1 MYNNTKNHKLTPISK
16 VLRKNMTDEEKHL
29 WYDFFKK
36 LSITVHRQKVID
48 RYVVD
53 FYIAEAKIVIELDGR
68 QHLRPQNAEADRER
82 DAYLAGLGIMVL
94 RYKNR
99 QISDYFE
106 SVCIDILKHI
116 ETRTGLHFDNIRS
129 I

>member
-1 MYNNTKNHKLTPISK
+1 
-16 VLRKNMTDEEKHL
+16 MTDEEKHL

-36 LSITVHRQKVID
+36 LSITVHRQQVIGK
-48 RYVVD
+48 YVAD

-99 QISDYFE
+99 QINDYFE
-106 SVCIDILKHI
+106 SVCKDILKHI
-116 ETRTGLHFDNIRS
+116 QNRS
-129 I
+129 SL